1 MKTISITKE
10 QAELLQG
17 VIKDAVMADK
27 ENLKLQGA
35 DENWIRH
42 YTGEITALMEIFDM
56 IDAAKEE

>member
-35 DENWIRH
+35 DENRIRH